1 MKQTSR
7 EEAELASDARR
18 RSHTCPNS
26 CRLTALDCEVSYVA
40 VVRFLFGALI
50 ILLMGCASLAPPDD
64 RRAERRSHHK
74 PEYPRDLL
82 ARGVEGYVVLAYD
95 VTADGRVETPEV
107 VVAVPE
113 GVFDKAALD
122 AVARWRFYPARAN
135 GENVPSDMKSLVSFC
150 NARPGGAP
158 SQRPLPCRSPSQGVN
173 WLKAVLELHANG
185 PVPTG
190 PANAAEVDADH
201 DRDYLRRVVFA
212 GRGDTFLIHWGK
224 RKMPLAVYLPPPP
237 DGLFDDPEGV
247 ADVVRD
253 GVLDW
258 TDVAGPGVP
267 SFEFVDDIG
276 DADIPVVWAEEPDG
290 DWYIAFCSYDISI
303 ATLRMG
309 VNHILV
315 TGRRGDGEV
324 ASMDDIYTTLLHE
337 MGHALGLGGHS
348 DDMRDIMYPSIGYAT
363 ELSPADRLT
372 LQKLYKHGSRRYSGR
387 RAR

>member
-18 RSHTCPNS
+18 HTCPNS
-26 CRLTALDCEVSYVA
+26 FRLTALDCEVSYVA

-50 ILLMGCASLAPPDD
+50 ILLMGCASLVPPDD
-64 RRAERRSHHK
+64 RRAERGSHHK
-74 PEYPRDLL
+74 
-82 ARGVEGYVVLAYD
+82 
-95 VTADGRVETPEV
+95 
-107 VVAVPE
+107 
-113 GVFDKAALD
+113 
-122 AVARWRFYPARAN
+122 
-135 GENVPSDMKSLVSFC
+135 
-150 NARPGGAP
+150 
-158 SQRPLPCRSPSQGVN
+158 
-173 WLKAVLELHANG
+173 
-185 PVPTG
+185 
-190 PANAAEVDADH
+190 VDADH

-276 DADIPVVWAEEPDG
+276 DADIPVVWAEKPDG

-309 VNHILV
+309 VSHILV
-315 TGRRGDGEV
+315 TGRWGDGEV

-348 DDMRDIMYPSIGYAT
+348 DDVRDIMYPSIGNAP

-372 LQKLYKHGSRRYSGR
+372 LQNLYKHGSRRYSGR